1 MSLRANA
8 WLDMAKIE
16 SNEVCSTNSYVV
28 QSPRVEAISLP
39 ITTMKTT
46 RLMLALLGL
55 LVLAF
60 SNLHAKKREIPFIY
74 LNQNQIL
81 YITVIDNIYHDD
93 GFGSGNFADRYY
105 DIEETLVKVLRETEF
120 PMGYKI
126 VRFGA
131 RVPENQP
138 ELQLYITKWGDNG
151 LGEIEVR
158 MNAAL
163 KARSQGRTRNKL
175 GFFHERGGAYPMIS
189 QSQTTAKYNEVLSK
203 ALMDLMARLND
214 HFNVDFDGSNLGENS
229 RSSNFGL
236 PAKAD

>member
-1 MSLRANA
+1 
-8 WLDMAKIE
+8 MAL
-16 SNEVCSTNSYVV
+16 VF
-28 QSPRVEAISLP
+28 EASFLL
-39 ITTMKTT
+39 TAKMKTT
-46 RLMLALLGL
+46 RLILVLLGL
-55 LVLAF
+55 LAF
-60 SNLHAKKREIPFIY
+60 ALSNLLAKKWEIPFIY
-74 LNQNQIL
+74 LSENQIL

-214 HFNVDFDGSNLGENS
+214 HFIVDFDDSNLGDNS
-229 RSSNFGL
+229 RSSNL
-236 PAKAD
+236 VSPVKAQ

>member
-1 MSLRANA
+1 MGPSS
-8 WLDMAKIE
+8 WSITAKIE
-16 SNEVCSTNSYVV
+16 SKEACSTNSYVV
-28 QSPRVEAISLP
+28 QSPQFL
-39 ITTMKTT
+39 
-46 RLMLALLGL
+46 RLVSFDYDDENDETHIGTAGI
-55 LVLAF
+55 ASFTF

-138 ELQLYITKWGDNG
+138 ELQLYITKWGAMDW
-151 LGEIEVR
+151 
-158 MNAAL
+158 
-163 KARSQGRTRNKL
+163 ARSK
-175 GFFHERGGAYPMIS
+175 FA
-189 QSQTTAKYNEVLSK
+189 
-203 ALMDLMARLND
+203 
-214 HFNVDFDGSNLGENS
+214 
-229 RSSNFGL
+229 
-236 PAKAD
+236 

>member
-1 MSLRANA
+1 
-8 WLDMAKIE
+8 MALVFE
-16 SNEVCSTNSYVV
+16 ASFLST
-28 QSPRVEAISLP
+28 
-39 ITTMKTT
+39 TKMKTT
-46 RLMLALLGL
+46 RLILVLLGL
-55 LVLAF
+55 LAF
-60 SNLHAKKREIPFIY
+60 DLSNLHAKKWEIPFIY
-74 LNQNQIL
+74 LSENQIL

-203 ALMDLMARLND
+203 ALLDLMARLND
-214 HFNVDFDGSNLGENS
+214 HFIVDFDDSNLGNNS
-229 RSSNFGL
+229 RSSNL
-236 PAKAD
+236 VSPVKAQ